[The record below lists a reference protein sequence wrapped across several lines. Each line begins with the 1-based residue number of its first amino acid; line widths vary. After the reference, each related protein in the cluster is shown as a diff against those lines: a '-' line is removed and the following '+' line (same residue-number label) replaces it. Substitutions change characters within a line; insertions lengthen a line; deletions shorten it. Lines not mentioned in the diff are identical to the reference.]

1 MDTTRTQLS
10 GSHRDR
16 VVVAA
21 IELVNAL
28 APGSAHGHQFV
39 PELSPTDVAAAANA
53 AFNGFSDSQADF
65 SPAYARETLALAA
78 SLQRIFLALAA
89 GEVTGAVPLLNAM
102 LREHPSALHLSQDEP
117 WSLHYHD
124 HTLPA
129 HAGWSTG
136 CAAALSSFISS
147 GHWNYLG
154 SCHAVACDRIF
165 LDVTRNTSRRF
176 CSVRCQNREKVRAY
190 RQRLS

>member
-1 MDTTRTQLS
+1 MDTTRTPLS

-16 VVVAA
+16 MVIAA
-21 IELVNAL
+21 IELVNSI
-28 APGSAHGHQFV
+28 APGSAHGHQFE
-39 PELSPTDVAAAANA
+39 PELSPADIAAAANS
-53 AFNGFSDSQADF
+53 AFDGFSDSQADF
-65 SPAYARETLALAA
+65 DAAHSRQTLALAI
-78 SLQRIFLALAA
+78 SLHRVFLALGA
-89 GEVTGAVPLLNAM
+89 GRVTDAVPLLNTM

-147 GHWNYLG
+147 GPWNYLG
-154 SCHAVACDRIF
+154 SCQAAACDRIF

-190 RQRLS
+190 RQRLA

>member
-1 MDTTRTQLS
+1 M
-10 GSHRDR
+10 
-16 VVVAA
+16 VVAA

-39 PELSPTDVAAAANA
+39 PELSPVEVAAAANS
-53 AFNGFSDSQADF
+53 AFDGFSDSQADF
-65 SPAYARETLALAA
+65 HPAYARETLGLAV
-78 SLQRIFLALAA
+78 SLQRIFFALGA
-89 GEVTGAVPLLNAM
+89 GQVTNAVPLLNTM

-176 CSVRCQNREKVRAY
+176 CSVGCQNREKVRAY

>member
-1 MDTTRTQLS
+1 MDSTRTPLS

-16 VVVAA
+16 VVIAT
-21 IELVNAL
+21 IDLVNAL
-28 APGSAHGHQFV
+28 APGSAHGHLFI
-39 PELSPTDVAAAANA
+39 PKLSPAEVASTASA
-53 AFNGFSDSQADF
+53 AFTGFSDSQTGF
-65 SPAYARETLALAA
+65 EPRYAAETLTLAE
-78 SLQRIFLALAA
+78 SLHRVFLALGA
-89 GEVTGAVPLLNAM
+89 GRVTEAFPLLNAM
-102 LREHPSALHLSQDEP
+102 LREHPSALHLSVDEP

-136 CAAALSSFISS
+136 CAAALGSFISS
-147 GHWNYLG
+147 GHWHYLG
-154 SCHAVACDRIF
+154 TCDAVACDRVF

-190 RQRLS
+190 RRRAV

>member
-1 MDTTRTQLS
+1 MDATRTPLS

-28 APGSAHGHQFV
+28 APGSAYGHEFAPQLTPV
-39 PELSPTDVAAAANA
+39 EVAATASS
-53 AFNGFSDSQADF
+53 AFTGFSDSQSDF
-65 SPAYARETLALAA
+65 VSEYARETLALAA
-78 SLQRIFLALAA
+78 SLHGIFVAL
-89 GEVTGAVPLLNAM
+89 GEDRATDAVPLLNAI
-102 LREHPSALHLSQDEP
+102 LREHPSSLHLSLEEP

-136 CAAALSSFISS
+136 CAAALGSFISS
-147 GHWNYLG
+147 GHWHYLG
-154 SCHAVACDRIF
+154 SCDAVACDRVF
-165 LDVTRNTSRRF
+165 LDITRNTSRRF
-176 CSVRCQNREKVRAY
+176 CSVRCQNREKVRAF
-190 RQRLS
+190 RGRLP